1 MDLIQK
7 KKLIQIIIFDN
18 NIMPE
23 QKKGHSDKKAGGMS
37 WMEALKAWNKKQG
50 GKYQIPK
57 KGSSGYNEV
66 KAMMK

>member
-1 MDLIQK
+1 
-7 KKLIQIIIFDN
+7 
-18 NIMPE
+18 MP
-23 QKKGHSDKKAGGMS
+23 KHTKGHSDKKSGGMS
-37 WMEALKAWNKKQG
+37 WMEALKAWNKKHG